1 MLSLKASVLA
11 AVFCVTFRRDFDLSL
26 NGKDALVNGEV
37 PITDIGIVP
46 GDIIKLI
53 VNDADTPDPGKS
65 NFYTFLKG
73 LHAGVACAQRILKL
87 SALEITCSCSFL
99 FGI

>member
-11 AVFCVTFRRDFDLSL
+11 SVFCVTFRRDFDLSL

-53 VNDADTPDPGKS
+53 VKDSSKPNPGKPI
-65 NFYTFLKG
+65 
-73 LHAGVACAQRILKL
+73 LHICQR
-87 SALEITCSCSFL
+87 ASCNICRLPAHF
-99 FGI
+99 